1 MPQSG
6 YNAKTPDG
14 FGLYGVLYRAFN
26 ITNKTGTPVGI
37 TRGGVRFTPNH
48 TIRNPEYD
56 GKLANIKGLDRIT
69 FRNPTISR
77 TIIEL
82 TEDNLIMFEPGG
94 ATPVTLKDSGT
105 FLGGPTPDYI
115 QDVAVAFER
124 PDGTVFGYNLPDAL
138 VTTYEVAGQNSEGE
152 TEVAITIEGRLEHGA
167 TPDEGK
173 PPFQMYEVPA

>member
-6 YNAKTPDG
+6 YNTNTPNG
-14 FGLYGVLYRAFN
+14 FGLYGVLFKDFN
-26 ITNKTGTPVGI
+26 TAAGTGTQIGI
-37 TRGGVRFTPNH
+37 TRGGLRFTPNH

-56 GKLANIKGLDRIT
+56 GKLANISGLDRIT
-69 FRNPTISR
+69 FRNPTISG

-82 TEDNLIMFEPGG
+82 TAANLLMLEPGG
-94 ATPVTLKDSGT
+94 ATPTTLKDSGT
-105 FLGGPTPDYI
+105 FLAYDTDYLAN
-115 QDVAVAFER
+115 VAVAFER

-138 VTTYEVAGQNSEGE
+138 VASYEIAGQNSEGE

-173 PPFQMYEVPA
+173 PPFELFEIAA

>member
-6 YNAKTPDG
+6 YNTSTPNG

-26 ITNKTGTPVGI
+26 ISTKVGTPVGV

-56 GKLANIKGLDRIT
+56 GKLANVKGIDRIT
-69 FRNPTISR
+69 FRNPTISG
-77 TIIEL
+77 TLIEL
-82 TEDNLIMFEPGG
+82 TEDNLIMLEPGG

-105 FLGGPTPDYI
+105 FLASGDYLEKI
-115 QDVAVAFER
+115 AIEFER
-124 PDGTVFGYNLPDAL
+124 PDGSGFGYYLPDAL
-138 VTTYEVAGQNSEGE
+138 VTTYEIAGQNSEGE

-167 TPDEGK
+167 TPDEGT
-173 PPFQMYEVPA
+173 PPFQMYEVSA